1 MTRLAIKSAE
11 SGTIYSINLDSVNF
25 YEVRDFDS
33 ESSQCAIDFWFDNRK
48 AKFLC
53 NKGESK
59 SFIHAEIKMCVANG
73 EILEVAKEF

>member
-33 ESSQCAIDFWFDNRK
+33 ESSQCAIDFGLTIAKQSFYAIKANQSLLFTRK
-48 AKFLC
+48 SKCAWRMAKF
-53 NKGESK
+53 
-59 SFIHAEIKMCVANG
+59 
-73 EILEVAKEF
+73 

>member
-11 SGTIYSINLDSVNF
+11 SGAIYSINLDNVDF
-25 YEVRDFDS
+25 YEVCVYDS
-33 ESSQCAIDFWFDNRK
+33 ESSQCAIKFWFNNRI
-48 AKFLC
+48 ANFLC

-73 EILEVAKEF
+73 EILEVEKEF